1 MKKLKVLIIF
11 MTVAIL
17 TSIVLTSCGK
27 KEEPKIEKISLESST
42 LNWTTPLRGCIVKLR
57 K

>member
-1 MKKLKVLIIF
+1 MSTIPFQPSQFLIDF
-11 MTVAIL
+11 HLA
-17 TSIVLTSCGK
+17 GFAYY
-27 KEEPKIEKISLESST
+27 ESST